1 MSKLSYFLFLVCIQ
15 SQLEKNTQVFAS
27 VKSSNSQ
34 SFSSALMGGDSSVFG
49 GDDSAKLII
58 MDRGM
63 DLKTPLMHDLTFLVS
78 IFCKTGS

>member
-1 MSKLSYFLFLVCIQ
+1 M
-15 SQLEKNTQVFAS
+15 EKNSQVYRS
-27 VKSSNSQ
+27 MRPPISQ
-34 SFSSALMGGDSSVFG
+34 SSSGTILDGDSSLLG

-78 IFCKTGS
+78 MIQ